1 MDVATSPDR
10 SCAAWQSS
18 RACHAIL
25 IRRRSNV
32 SRIHPPSG
40 PQELCQPR
48 HRPALQRGWKPGSRR
63 RAIFAG
69 NSAIGGARRGPAAFV
84 RWLERVYR
92 LLPDLKFEV
101 QDVIVSGGP
110 FNTRVAVH
118 WQSSAKSVTGDP
130 YVNDGVH
137 LIRMSKGRI
146 THIHVFTDTE
156 VIAST
161 MAAVAGKGIEEAAA
175 LPLG

>member
-1 MDVATSPDR
+1 M
-10 SCAAWQSS
+10 
-18 RACHAIL
+18 
-25 IRRRSNV
+25 
-32 SRIHPPSG
+32 
-40 PQELCQPR
+40 
-48 HRPALQRGWKPGSRR
+48 
-63 RAIFAG
+63 
-69 NSAIGGARRGPAAFV
+69 
-84 RWLERVYR
+84 
-92 LLPDLKFEV
+92 